1 MTLLALLA
9 TLALAPLPHAS
20 RGDAA
25 RHAETYVDAVRE
37 INDAHAA
44 KPAAKTEEELA
55 KTLPEAASKALA
67 MLLESEDEK
76 GLADALVE
84 AGEAALDLDRIDD
97 FERVHARLVAVAP
110 DAAKKLGI
118 ALSRPR
124 FLARGTD
131 GVELEGLTA
140 LADAF
145 DAVLDGYADV
155 FGITGFSKV
164 PGKKLRLRA
173 HLVGEIKRPPHF
185 APQFRWHSEVD
196 FPVLDPKDFASPTAK
211 GQFQFYG
218 LCHELGHVIAMWG
231 DRSTEEDHHSWA
243 HYTGVVLVEE
253 LSKAK
258 KVDVAKL
265 RDVKWRSLS
274 KERARLVEEQVAP
287 GLQDR
292 DRVLALLVELHDLVG
307 PKAIGEAMNALDAE
321 GKHTR
326 VNRVRY
332 YRMADFERALA
343 ATPAGK
349 PKAKAIRAA
358 FAGK

>member
-1 MTLLALLA
+1 MTALLAMLALALLPD
-9 TLALAPLPHAS
+9 LS

-25 RHAETYVDAVRE
+25 RHAEVYVDAVRA

-44 KPAAKTEEELA
+44 RPAAKSEEELA
-55 KTLPEAASKALA
+55 KTLPESASKALA
-67 MLLESEDEK
+67 KLLEAPEEEE
-76 GLADALVE
+76 LAALLVA

-97 FERVHARLVAVAP
+97 FERVRARLVAVAP
-110 DAAKKLGI
+110 EAAKELGI

-131 GVELEGLTA
+131 GLEPVGLKA

-155 FGITGFSKV
+155 FGITSFSKV

-173 HLVGEIKRPPHF
+173 HLVEEINRPPHF
-185 APQFRWHSEVD
+185 APQFPWHSEVD

-211 GQFQFYG
+211 GHMQFYG

-253 LSKAK
+253 LAKAK

-274 KERARLVEEQVAP
+274 KERARLAEEKVVP
-287 GLQDR
+287 GLQDEH
-292 DRVLALLVELHDLVG
+292 RVLALLVELHDLVG
-307 PKAIGEAMNALDAE
+307 PEAIGAAMNALDAG

-326 VNRVRY
+326 VNKVRY
-332 YRMADFERALA
+332 YRMADFERALV
-343 ATPAGK
+343 ATEAGK